1 MAEDAGRSAHQGRI
15 RSGSDELVNAPDAAP
30 AGAPQAARQRSLP
43 AGWRAVLIVLVLGA
57 VGLAL
62 NQLLNLGFFVGKTL
76 LDSAYLYWLSALLV
90 GSVFLLLPAS
100 RGAPRERVPWYDAAL
115 FVLCFAVFAYFAVH
129 SHRIVAE
136 GWEYKAPAQAVWVAY
151 AGWLMLLEAT
161 RRAGGTAVFVVVA
174 LVSLYPIFA
183 GHMPGPISGLPRD
196 LASTASFHFASS
208 ESVLGIPTRAFGELV
223 IGFVMFGAALQF
235 TGAAHF
241 FNNLAFALFG
251 YVRGGPAKV
260 SIFAS
265 GLMGSVSGSVVSNV
279 LTTGVVT
286 IPAMKR
292 IGFSPRYAG
301 GVEACASTGGV
312 LMPPVMGATA
322 FVMASFL
329 GLPYVHIALAALIP
343 SLLFYFALF
352 VQIDGYAAK
361 KGLKGLPRAELP
373 SLGRTFL
380 EGWHYLFVF
389 ALLVWMLLVLQ
400 RESIAPFYATGLLLV
415 INQFSARYRLDWRRL
430 RTLLEGVAAA
440 LGELAALLA
449 GVGLIIGALSVTG
462 LAGTLANDLVYLAG
476 NNVYVLLV
484 MGAITSFLFGMGM
497 TITACYIFLAIVLA
511 PPLVAAGF
519 DPVAVHLFMLY
530 WGMVSFITPPVSLAA
545 FVAAGIAKASPMGVG
560 MRSLRLGSAMYF
572 VPFFFVLNPALILRG
587 STWEVV
593 TVIATAVVGIAL
605 IASALEGYLVGL
617 GALRGHAAGWTA
629 RTLIAVG
636 GLAMALPGGGELDLS
651 HIQLSLGG
659 MALAAA
665 GVLIAWSA
673 GRRAL
678 VKTA

>member
-1 MAEDAGRSAHQGRI
+1 MSGAEAA
-15 RSGSDELVNAPDAAP
+15 AAP
-30 AGAPQAARQRSLP
+30 APIEARHRMLP
-43 AGWRAVLIVLVLGA
+43 PLWRGVMVALVLA
-57 VGLAL
+57 TIGLAL
-62 NQLLNLGFFVGKTL
+62 NQLLNLGFFVRKTL
-76 LDSAYLYWLSALLV
+76 LDTAYLYWLGALLV
-90 GSVFLLLPAS
+90 GSVFLLIPAG
-100 RGAPRERVPWYDAAL
+100 RRARRDGVPWYDVLLFAL
-115 FVLCFAVFAYFAVH
+115 SFGVFAYFALH
-129 SHRIVAE
+129 AQRIVEE
-136 GWEYKAPAQAVWVAY
+136 GWEYKAPREAVWVAY

-161 RRAGGTAVFVVVA
+161 RRAGGSAVFVVVA
-174 LVSLYPIFA
+174 LVSLYPVFA

-208 ESVLGIPTRAFGELV
+208 ESALGIPMRAFGELV
-223 IGFVMFGAALQF
+223 IGFVMFGAVLQY

-251 YVRGGPAKV
+251 SVRGGPAKV

-292 IGFSPRYAG
+292 IGFSPTYAG

-322 FVMASFL
+322 FVMAAFL
-329 GLPYVHIALAALIP
+329 GVPYVTIAVAALVP

-361 KGLKGLPRAELP
+361 NGLKGLPRAELP
-373 SLGRTFL
+373 SLRQTFL

-400 RESIAPFYATGLLLV
+400 RESLAPFYATGLLLV
-415 INQFSARYRLDWRRL
+415 INQISPRHRLDWQRL
-430 RTLLEGVAAA
+430 RGMLEGVGGA
-440 LGELAALLA
+440 LSELAALLA

-484 MGAITSFLFGMGM
+484 MGAITSFIFGMGM
-497 TITACYIFLAIVLA
+497 TVTACYIFLAIVLA

-530 WGMVSFITPPVSLAA
+530 WGMVSFITPPVALAA
-545 FVAAGIAKASPMGVG
+545 FVAAGIAKARPMQVG
-560 MRSLRLGSAMYF
+560 LQSVRLGSAMFF

-587 STWEVV
+587 APWEIAAVV
-593 TVIATAVVGIAL
+593 GTAVAGIAL
-605 IASALEGYLVGL
+605 IASALEGYLVVIGTI
-617 GALRGHAAGWTA
+617 APSAAGWAA
-629 RTLIAVG
+629 RLLLLAG
-636 GLAMALPGGGELDLS
+636 GLAMALPGGGELGLS
-651 HIQLSLGG
+651 HLQLSLGG
-659 MALAAA
+659 LALAVAGAA
-665 GVLIAWSA
+665 VAWA
-673 GRRAL
+673 GARA
-678 VKTA
+678 KARAG

>member
-1 MAEDAGRSAHQGRI
+1 MAGA
-15 RSGSDELVNAPDAAP
+15 DAAE
-30 AGAPQAARQRSLP
+30 APTEARYRSLSP
-43 AGWRAVLIVLVLGA
+43 LWRGGLILLVSGA
-57 VGLAL
+57 IGLAL

-76 LDSAYLYWLSALLV
+76 LDSAYLYWLCALLV
-90 GSVFLLLPAS
+90 GSVFLLVPAG
-100 RGAPRERVPWYDAAL
+100 RRARRDGVPWYDALL
-115 FVLCFAVFAYFAVH
+115 FATSFAVFAYFALH
-129 SHRIVAE
+129 AQRIVEE
-136 GWEYKAPAQAVWVAY
+136 GWEYKAPREAVWIAY

-174 LVSLYPIFA
+174 LVSLYPVFA

-208 ESVLGIPTRAFGELV
+208 ESALGIPTRAFGELV
-223 IGFVMFGAALQF
+223 IGFVMFGAVLQY

-251 YVRGGPAKV
+251 SVRGGPAKV

-292 IGFSPRYAG
+292 IGFSPTYAG

-322 FVMASFL
+322 FVMAAFL
-329 GLPYVHIALAALIP
+329 GVPYVTIAVAALVP

-361 KGLKGLPRAELP
+361 NGLKGLPRAELP
-373 SLGRTFL
+373 SIRQTFA

-389 ALLVWMLLVLQ
+389 ALLVWMLLILQ
-400 RESIAPFYATGLLLV
+400 RESLAPFYATALLLV
-415 INQFSARYRLDWRRL
+415 INQVWPRYRLDWRRL
-430 RTLLEGVAAA
+430 RTLLEGVGGA
-440 LGELAALLA
+440 LSELAALLA

-462 LAGTLANDLVYLAG
+462 LAGTLANDLVYIAG
-476 NNVYVLLV
+476 NNIYVLLV
-484 MGAITSFLFGMGM
+484 MGAITSFIFGMGM

-530 WGMVSFITPPVSLAA
+530 WGMVSFITPPVALAA
-545 FVAAGIAKASPMGVG
+545 FVAAGIAKAPPMQVG
-560 MRSLRLGSAMYF
+560 LHSVRLGAAMYF

-587 STWEVV
+587 STMEIVV
-593 TVIATAVVGIAL
+593 VVGTAVAGIAL
-605 IASALEGYLVGL
+605 IGSALEGYVVGIGTVARSAL
-617 GALRGHAAGWTA
+617 GWAARLLLLA
-629 RTLIAVG
+629 G
-636 GLAMALPGGGELDLS
+636 GLTMAMPGGGELGLS
-651 HIQLSLGG
+651 HLQLSLGG
-659 MALAAA
+659 LVLALAGAA
-665 GVLIAWSA
+665 LAW
-673 GRRAL
+673 L
-678 VKTA
+678 TARLR

>member
-1 MAEDAGRSAHQGRI
+1 M
-15 RSGSDELVNAPDAAP
+15 SGADPAP
-30 AGAPQAARQRSLP
+30 ALPEARHRTLSPL
-43 AGWRAVLIVLVLGA
+43 WRGVMIVLVLA
-57 VGLAL
+57 TIGLAL

-76 LDSAYLYWLSALLV
+76 IDSQYLYWLSALLV
-90 GSVFLLLPAS
+90 GGVFLLVPAS
-100 RGAPRERVPWYDAAL
+100 AGARRDGVPWYDALL
-115 FVLCFAVFAYFAVH
+115 FLVSFSVFAYFAFNA
-129 SHRIVAE
+129 HRIVSE
-136 GWEYKAPAQAVWVAY
+136 GWEYKAPEVAVWVAC

-161 RRAGGTAVFVVVA
+161 RRAGGTAVFVVVT
-174 LVSLYPIFA
+174 VISFYPVFA

-196 LASTASFHFASS
+196 FASTASFHFASS
-208 ESVLGIPTRAFGELV
+208 ESALGIPMRAFGELV
-223 IGFVMFGAALQF
+223 IGFVMFGAVLQY

-251 YVRGGPAKV
+251 SVRGGPAKV

-292 IGFSPRYAG
+292 IGFKPAYAG

-322 FVMASFL
+322 FVMAAFL
-329 GLPYVHIALAALIP
+329 GQPYAVIALAALVP

-361 KGLKGLPRAELP
+361 NGLKGLPRAELP
-373 SLGRTFL
+373 SVGETFR

-389 ALLVWMLLVLQ
+389 ALLVWMLLVMQ
-400 RESIAPFYATGLLLV
+400 RESLAPFYATGLLLV
-415 INQFSARYRLDWRRL
+415 INQFSKRYRLDWRRL
-430 RTLLEGVAAA
+430 RALLEGVAAA
-440 LGELAALLA
+440 LCELGALLA

-462 LAGTLANDLVYLAG
+462 LAGTLANDLIYLSG
-476 NNVYVLLV
+476 NNIYVLLV
-484 MGAITSFLFGMGM
+484 MGAITSFIFGMGM

-511 PPLVAAGF
+511 PPLVSAGF

-545 FVAAGIAKASPMGVG
+545 FVAAGIAKAPPMAVG
-560 MRSLRLGSAMYF
+560 MQSVRLGSAMYF

-587 STWEVV
+587 APMEILIVV
-593 TVIATAVVGIAL
+593 GTAVAGVAL
-605 IASALEGYLVGL
+605 IAAALEGYVVGVGTL
-617 GALRGHAAGWTA
+617 APSAAGWFA
-629 RTLIAVG
+629 RLLLLAG
-636 GLAMALPGGGELDLS
+636 GMAMALPGGGELGLS
-651 HIQLSLGG
+651 HLHLSLIG
-659 MALAAA
+659 ALLAVA
-665 GVLIAWSA
+665 GVLL
-673 GRRAL
+673 GRFLSRR
-678 VKTA
+678 